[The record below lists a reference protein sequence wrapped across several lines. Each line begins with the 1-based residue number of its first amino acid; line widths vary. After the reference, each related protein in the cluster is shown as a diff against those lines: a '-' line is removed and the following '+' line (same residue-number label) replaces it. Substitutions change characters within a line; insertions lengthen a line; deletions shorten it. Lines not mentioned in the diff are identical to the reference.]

1 MHLKI
6 SLIKMEKKENYSKQI
21 LGIFLLELAKAQPW
35 RLRSFVPQQHED
47 FLAVLQRECSIPCL
61 TKFIPWSVGFEKTCA
76 LHSKSSIS
84 YSYVKLKRQSLAE
97 LEGYRE
103 SVNQIVIQNEA
114 RERHVTVGLRET
126 NSAMYKPFAAE
137 YVKADSSKI
146 TTISILI
153 ILDSALTE
161 NVLK

>member
-1 MHLKI
+1 
-6 SLIKMEKKENYSKQI
+6 
-21 LGIFLLELAKAQPW
+21 
-35 RLRSFVPQQHED
+35 
-47 FLAVLQRECSIPCL
+47 
-61 TKFIPWSVGFEKTCA
+61 
-76 LHSKSSIS
+76 
-84 YSYVKLKRQSLAE
+84 
-97 LEGYRE
+97 
-103 SVNQIVIQNEA
+103 VIQNEA